1 MNAKHHP
8 KQLLVI
14 IAEAALERRLIA
26 DAQRLGAHGYTV
38 HDVRGGSV
46 HAIREGRWEADRTVE
61 IKIICDA
68 AVADTIASHVLAQYG
83 ADFGISLYFTE
94 VGVLRPQKY

>member
-1 MNAKHHP
+1 MKHHA

-14 IAEAALERRLIA
+14 IAEAAIEKRLIA
-26 DAQRLGAHGYTV
+26 DAQRLGALGYTV

-46 HAIREGRWEADRTVE
+46 HATREGRWEADRTVE

-68 AVADTIASHVLAQYG
+68 AVADAIADHVLASY
-83 ADFGISLYFTE
+83 APHFGISLYFAE
-94 VGVLRPQKY
+94 VAVLRPQKY